1 MGAEGCW
8 SSQIAEQTEEDI
20 AMLHA
25 GVLEFTAVEGT
36 IAVPPLV
43 ARNLFGAEAGVP
55 QGHSVTVTYQ
65 KLQKGR

>member
-1 MGAEGCW
+1 
-8 SSQIAEQTEEDI
+8 
-20 AMLHA
+20 MLHA

-55 QGHSVTVTYQ
+55 QGHSVTVTYR
-65 KLQKGR
+65 KLQKGM